1 MPEAYEDDLRRLADG
16 TPLSWAANWRLM
28 HRDDPRVVA
37 AVLDGLCRTRVLDR
51 YVELLGRLALLS
63 RHECIG
69 QRLAQPD
76 VVAHLVRDL
85 TAADSVVRR
94 GHLGLFETVG
104 ELLWAY
110 RVLFARAGAAGVAP
124 MRELLDGLPTESR
137 HSKPREDAVL
147 SGAKA
152 LAIEVIRLHGGPDD
166 ARRLQ
171 RFVENS
177 GEPYRARAE
186 AALAWH
192 GLVGAATAEVVAE
205 HLVAGLGVVD
215 NEVEFVR
222 VLGGLGRD
230 LVPSLLALL
239 DHEDYVVR
247 RRATELLVVIG
258 APAVASLSELL
269 LGEASPTAARHALA
283 ALERIDLKALA
294 NVRRRQ
300 LGHSRGLSRARP
312 EAPGDRG
319 LSRVCDG
326 VPEELG

>member
-1 MPEAYEDDLRRLADG
+1 VPEAYEDDLRRLADG

-28 HRDDPRVVA
+28 HRDDPRVVE
-37 AVLDGLCRTRVLDR
+37 AVLDGLTRTRVLDR
-51 YVELLGRLALLS
+51 YTELLCRLALLS
-63 RHECIG
+63 RYQRIG

-76 VVAHLVRDL
+76 VVDHLVRDL
-85 TAADSVVRR
+85 VTADSVVRR

-110 RVLFARAGAAGVAP
+110 RVLFDRVGAAGLTP

-147 SGAKA
+147 SGVKA
-152 LAIEVIRLHGGPDD
+152 LAIGVIRLHGGPDD
-166 ARRLQ
+166 ARRLH

-192 GLVGAATAEVVAE
+192 GLAGAETAAVVAE
-205 HLVAGLGVVD
+205 HLVAGLGVVE

-222 VLGGLGRD
+222 VLGGLGAD
-230 LVPSLLALL
+230 LVPPLLALL
-239 DHEDYVVR
+239 DHDDFVVR
-247 RRATELLVVIG
+247 RRATELLVAVG
-258 APAVASLSELL
+258 GPAANALAELL
-269 LGEASPTAARHALA
+269 LSDVGDRATRHAMS
-283 ALERIDLKALA
+283 ALERIDVKALA
-294 NVRRRQ
+294 TVRRRQ
-300 LGHSRGLSRARP
+300 LGLSRGLSRALP

-319 LSRVCDG
+319 LSRVRDG